1 MDDLSRLFMRNFI
14 RYTVIPCTLGL
25 AAMAA
30 IVLPGPG
37 DDLGLTRL
45 LVGCSML
52 ILFPAA
58 AALILPRWDR
68 KTASQNR

>member
-1 MDDLSRLFMRNFI
+1 MDDLSRALVRNFI
-14 RYTVIPCTLGL
+14 RYTAIPCTLGL

-37 DDLGLTRL
+37 EDLGMTRL

-52 ILFPAA
+52 ILFPAGA
-58 AALILPRWDR
+58 AWLLPRLE
-68 KTASQNR
+68 SQPAQRHQ